1 MIELDSTTRH
11 KDRVDEPRVGFLNS
25 YASCRL
31 PSEDGDKFVAD
42 AYPLPGTPEV
52 KTTEASYQDYARNL
66 GLISEADQTKL
77 VEHYSVAR
85 DMRNDIRYK
94 TFIPD
99 YCSEVRGDMSK
110 CPDPCNF
117 DIRLTSIFSPRS
129 KD

>member
-1 MIELDSTTRH
+1 MIELESTTRH
-11 KDRVDEPRVGFLNS
+11 KDRVDKPRVGFLNT

-42 AYPLPGTPEV
+42 AYPLPSTPEV

-66 GLISEADQTKL
+66 GLISEMDQTKL

-99 YCSEVRGDMSK
+99 YCSEVR
-110 CPDPCNF
+110 CRC
-117 DIRLTSIFSPRS
+117 RRS
-129 KD
+129 KGCLEAFATPSYY